1 MRKCNPD
8 VYNNIYLLIKILI
21 IVESITRR
29 YNNKQEHKIHCKKRR
44 DVSQKNNTKKIKNKK
59 KEKIS
64 KDIIS
69 KENDKKTNL
78 KENNTKEEKKS
89 NKDEDAKNK
98 DIKDKYIKD
107 KHIKDIDIKES
118 KLNKDKKANKKSILT
133 KIPIVIS
140 RKKLGIPIETVVDL
154 KEEALEVKGIS
165 NRVFLKEAVF
175 VPIKNDKRNKKTRKG
190 KLFLKGFVRNCIE
203 YLSFEYCD
211 DERIKGGIKYCINY
225 IPFKCSTMMEC
236 VVLPKIYSKEEF
248 QNNILKIPDKIKEKK
263 NTYRHKYEEKIN
275 CEITEIKILGTRE
288 CKNSK
293 ALNDTFFLEKTF
305 SNVEQKMMIELSLLL
320 TQNHIVQMKK

>member
-8 VYNNIYLLIKILI
+8 VYNNLYLLIKILI

-29 YNNKQEHKIHCKKRR
+29 YKNEQEHKIQCKKRR
-44 DVSQKNNTKKIKNKK
+44 DVSQKNNIKKMKNEK
-59 KEKIS
+59 KEKINE
-64 KDIIS
+64 DIIN
-69 KENDKKTNL
+69 KEKDKKINL
-78 KENNTKEEKKS
+78 KGNNAKEEKKS
-89 NKDEDAKNK
+89 NKEQDAKNK
-98 DIKDKYIKD
+98 DIKD
-107 KHIKDIDIKES
+107 IDTKES

-190 KLFLKGFVRNCIE
+190 KLFLNGFVRNCIE
-203 YLSFEYCD
+203 YFSFEYCD

-236 VVLPKIYSKEEF
+236 AVLPKIYSKEEF

-288 CKNSK
+288 CKDSK

-320 TQNHIVQMKK
+320 TQNHIVQMVK